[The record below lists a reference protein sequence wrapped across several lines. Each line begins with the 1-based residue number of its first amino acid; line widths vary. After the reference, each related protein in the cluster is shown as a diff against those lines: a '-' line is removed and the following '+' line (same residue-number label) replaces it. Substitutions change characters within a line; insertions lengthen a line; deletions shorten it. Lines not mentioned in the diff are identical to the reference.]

1 MSGRRRSPARRLA
14 VALLAVLLASC
25 AAPRLRPDAGLM
37 AGQEQRERVL
47 GAEPAWSLSGRL
59 AISGPQEGG
68 SGSLVWTQ
76 DGADFRFAVS
86 APVTGKTWTLSGNRD
101 HAELSGLR
109 EQPVRAPDAAGLLQ
123 RELGWKVPVVELAAW
138 VRGLRV
144 PGPARV
150 VFREDG
156 LPAEFVQNGWKIEYR
171 DYDTARQPALPV
183 RIFASNGDYKVRL
196 AIQHW
201 DTP

>member
-1 MSGRRRSPARRLA
+1 MTGGWRTAAQRIAA
-14 VALLAVLLASC
+14 ALLVLLLASC

-37 AGQEQRERVL
+37 AGQEQRERAL
-47 GAEPAWSLSGRL
+47 RAESVWSLSGRL
-59 AISGPQEGG
+59 AISGPGEGG
-68 SGSLVWTQ
+68 SGSLQWTQ
-76 DGADFRFAVS
+76 DGAGFRFAVS
-86 APVTGKTWTLSGNRD
+86 APVTGKTWTLSGD
-101 HAELSGLR
+101 AGHAELSGLR
-109 EQPVRAPDAAGLLQ
+109 EQPVHAADAAGLLQ
-123 RELGWKVPVVELAAW
+123 RELGWNVPVAELVDW

-144 PGPARV
+144 PGPAKV

-201 DTP
+201 DVP